1 MSNRGAEATT
11 AHPDVMVEQAVIDHA
26 YDCLRAMRDR
36 AIHLKSLGYQ
46 GGNIHADVGLTPEA
60 AAADDARKQRRVD
73 DLAEP
78 ATALCF
84 GRIDRADDETFYI
97 GRRHVE
103 DGNGEL
109 VVTDWRAPV
118 AVSFY
123 RATVADRL
131 GLQRRR
137 RFVVEGRDL
146 VDIFE
151 ENLEHPSGASTSS
164 FVPDPL
170 LAEVER
176 TRTGTMRD
184 IVSTIQGEQDA
195 IIRAP
200 LDECVVVQGGPG
212 TGKTAVGL
220 HRVAFLLYT
229 HREQF
234 ERERVLIVGP
244 NRIFFRYI
252 SQVLPSLGETA
263 AVQLTIE
270 GLTGGGY
277 WIRGEDTPEQAA
289 VKGDARMADVVR
301 NALVDRID
309 HSPDDVTFATSF
321 GSVTLRSVD
330 LVGVIERSLAGG
342 APLNNARSSVRD
354 QLVDLAWRSYA
365 DRHAAE
371 PSGWARFVESVRASA
386 EFKKVLDKLWPTFS
400 APEVVRRLYGNKRV
414 LERAGEGILTD
425 AERALLFRKPSSRM
439 NMEQWT
445 SADLAILDEVES
457 LLSRKAQQYG
467 HIIVDEAQ
475 DLSDMQLRI
484 IARRARR
491 GSMTILGD
499 LAQAT
504 APGAQTSWSD
514 VSRLLAAPAVRYEEL
529 TVGYRVPAPIL
540 ELANRLLAQAAPG
553 LRPTTSARTHGPSP
567 SLITS
572 DHNGIASAAASAV
585 SALAERW
592 VSVGVVAPEFL
603 HGSVAD
609 ALTAN
614 GVVFTDGRKTSELGE
629 HVTLL
634 PPAMTKGLE
643 FDAVV
648 VVEPSALATGSPSGV
663 RLLYVALTRAVQELT
678 IVHAAPLPQ
687 NLESVQVA

>member
-26 YDCLRAMRDR
+26 YDCLRAMRNR

-103 DGNGEL
+103 DGNGEP

-151 ENLEHPSGASTSS
+151 EDLEHPSGAATNS

-184 IVSTIQGEQDA
+184 IVATIQAEQDA

-229 HREQF
+229 HREQL

-289 VKGDARMADVVR
+289 LKGDARMADVVR

-309 HSPDDVTFATSF
+309 RSPGDVTFTTSF
-321 GSVTLRSVD
+321 GSVTLRSAD
-330 LVGVIERSLAGG
+330 LAGVIERSLASG

-354 QLVDLAWRSYA
+354 QLVDLAWRSHA

-371 PSGWARFVESVRASA
+371 PSGWATFVENVRASA

-400 APEVVRRLYGNKRV
+400 APGVVRRLYGNKRV
-414 LERAGEGILTD
+414 LERASEGILTD
-425 AERALLFRKPSSRM
+425 DERTLLGRKPSSRM

-475 DLSDMQLRI
+475 DLSAMQLRI

-504 APGAQTSWSD
+504 APAAQTSWND

-553 LRPTTSARTHGPSP
+553 LQPTTSARTHGPSP

-585 SALAERW
+585 AALAERW
-592 VSVGVVAPEFL
+592 VSVGVVVPEFL
-603 HGSVAD
+603 HESVAD
-609 ALTAN
+609 ALAAN